1 MKLFVSKKK
10 YDVISK
16 EYLKLSDDYEELREK
31 YKNSIEIS
39 KNNFLRA
46 TELETE
52 NEKLL
57 LNEASFS
64 NEIITLNQEIK
75 LYEKTV
81 KELEKEIDNLKN
93 AYEEKYDRVLDLE
106 YKSEMS
112 YFERVD
118 LENEIFSLKEEIEK
132 LKKANEELA
141 KLWNDAN
148 RKLWCNNESARQ
160 LRKISEDMLNSQRI
174 DKNYLA
180 SYIYDISL
188 YVGGG
193 VGVELKSK
201 DK

>member
-10 YDVISK
+10 YDLLNK
-16 EYLKLSDDYEELREK
+16 EYLLLNDDYEK
-31 YKNSIEIS
+31 
-39 KNNFLRA
+39 
-46 TELETE
+46 
-52 NEKLL
+52 
-57 LNEASFS
+57 
-64 NEIITLNQEIK
+64 
-75 LYEKTV
+75 
-81 KELEKEIDNLKN
+81 LEK

-112 YFERVD
+112 YFEKADLKNEVEILNQEVKLYQNAVKD
-118 LENEIFSLKEEIEK
+118 LEEEIDK
-132 LKKANEELA
+132 LKKANKELA

-160 LRKISEDMLNSQRI
+160 LRELSKDILDSQKI
-174 DKNYLA
+174 DKNQIA
-180 SYIYDISL
+180 TYIYDISF

>member
-1 MKLFVSKKK
+1 MKLFVSRKK
-10 YDVISK
+10 YDLLNK
-16 EYLKLSDDYEELREK
+16 EYLLLNDDYEK
-31 YKNSIEIS
+31 
-39 KNNFLRA
+39 
-46 TELETE
+46 
-52 NEKLL
+52 
-57 LNEASFS
+57 
-64 NEIITLNQEIK
+64 
-75 LYEKTV
+75 
-81 KELEKEIDNLKN
+81 LEK

-118 LENEIFSLKEEIEK
+118 LENEVEILNQEVKLYQNTVKDLEEEIDK
-132 LKKANEELA
+132 LKKANKELA

-160 LRKISEDMLNSQRI
+160 LRKLSEDILDSQRI
-174 DKNYLA
+174 DKNQLA
-180 SYIYDISL
+180 SYIYDISF

>member
-1 MKLFVSKKK
+1 MKLFVSRKK
-10 YDVISK
+10 YDLLNK
-16 EYLKLSDDYEELREK
+16 EYLLLNDNYEE
-31 YKNSIEIS
+31 
-39 KNNFLRA
+39 
-46 TELETE
+46 
-52 NEKLL
+52 
-57 LNEASFS
+57 
-64 NEIITLNQEIK
+64 
-75 LYEKTV
+75 
-81 KELEKEIDNLKN
+81 LKN
-93 AYEEKYDRVLDLE
+93 AYKEKNDRVLDLE

-118 LENEIFSLKEEIEK
+118 LENEILSLKEENEK

-160 LRKISEDMLNSQRI
+160 LRKLSKDILDSQKI
-174 DKNYLA
+174 DKNQLA
-180 SYIYDISL
+180 TYIYDISF

>member
-1 MKLFVSKKK
+1 MKLFVSRKK
-10 YDVISK
+10 YDLLNK
-16 EYLKLSDDYEELREK
+16 EYLLLNDDYEK
-31 YKNSIEIS
+31 
-39 KNNFLRA
+39 
-46 TELETE
+46 
-52 NEKLL
+52 
-57 LNEASFS
+57 
-64 NEIITLNQEIK
+64 
-75 LYEKTV
+75 
-81 KELEKEIDNLKN
+81 LEK

-118 LENEIFSLKEEIEK
+118 LENEVEILNQEVKLYQNTVKDLEEEIDK
-132 LKKANEELA
+132 LKKANKELA

-160 LRKISEDMLNSQRI
+160 LRKLSEDILDSQRI
-174 DKNYLA
+174 DKNQLA
-180 SYIYDISL
+180 SYIYDISM

>member
-10 YDVISK
+10 YDLLNK
-16 EYLKLSDDYEELREK
+16 EYLLLNDDYEK
-31 YKNSIEIS
+31 
-39 KNNFLRA
+39 
-46 TELETE
+46 
-52 NEKLL
+52 
-57 LNEASFS
+57 
-64 NEIITLNQEIK
+64 
-75 LYEKTV
+75 
-81 KELEKEIDNLKN
+81 LEK

-118 LENEIFSLKEEIEK
+118 LENEVEILNQEVKLYQNTVKDLEEEIDK
-132 LKKANEELA
+132 LKKANKELA

-160 LRKISEDMLNSQRI
+160 LRKLSEDILISQRI
-174 DKNYLA
+174 DKNQLA
-180 SYIYDISL
+180 TYIHDISF

>member
-10 YDVISK
+10 YDLLNK
-16 EYLKLSDDYEELREK
+16 EYLLLNDDYEK
-31 YKNSIEIS
+31 
-39 KNNFLRA
+39 
-46 TELETE
+46 
-52 NEKLL
+52 
-57 LNEASFS
+57 
-64 NEIITLNQEIK
+64 
-75 LYEKTV
+75 
-81 KELEKEIDNLKN
+81 LEK

-118 LENEIFSLKEEIEK
+118 LENEMFSLKEENEK
-132 LKKANEELA
+132 LKKANKELA

-160 LRKISEDMLNSQRI
+160 LRKLSEDILDSQRI
-174 DKNYLA
+174 DKNQLA
-180 SYIYDISL
+180 TYIYDISF

>member
-10 YDVISK
+10 YDLLNK
-16 EYLKLSDDYEELREK
+16 EYLLLNDDYEK
-31 YKNSIEIS
+31 
-39 KNNFLRA
+39 
-46 TELETE
+46 
-52 NEKLL
+52 
-57 LNEASFS
+57 
-64 NEIITLNQEIK
+64 
-75 LYEKTV
+75 
-81 KELEKEIDNLKN
+81 LEK

-112 YFERVD
+112 YFEKADLKNEVEILNQEVKLYQNAVKD
-118 LENEIFSLKEEIEK
+118 LEEEIDK
-132 LKKANEELA
+132 LKKANKELA

-160 LRKISEDMLNSQRI
+160 LRKLSKDILDSQKI
-174 DKNYLA
+174 DKNQLA
-180 SYIYDISL
+180 TYIYDISF